1 MSGAGR
7 SSFYWA
13 MRLMPR
19 AKRSAMFAVYGWCR
33 LVDDIA
39 DAELPADLRRAGL
52 DAARRDLDRLF
63 AADDGS
69 ALSRAIRDH
78 RLDRTWFD
86 MVLEGLATDIATPL
100 RAPEMAALDLYC
112 QRVAGAPGRMAIAIF
127 GCAEAEAADF
137 AFAAGTALQ
146 LTNIL
151 RDVAEDAGRGRL
163 YLPREALAAAGI
175 ASDDPRAVLADPRL
189 AAAKAWLAAHARR
202 HYEAAEA
209 LARHCDRRHLWPGLA
224 MLRLYRRLF
233 DRLPNEPR
241 PRLGTFEAFAIVLA
255 CRFGLSG

>member
-1 MSGAGR
+1 MSGAR
-7 SSFYWA
+7 KSTFYWA

-39 DAELPADLRRAGL
+39 DADLPAEDRRAGL
-52 DAARRDLDRLF
+52 DAARRDLNRIF

-69 ALSRAIRDH
+69 GISRAIRDFG
-78 RLDRTWFD
+78 LDRSWFD
-86 MVLEGLATDIATPL
+86 MVLDGLDTDIAAPL
-100 RAPEMAALDLYC
+100 KAPDMTALDLYC
-112 QRVAGAPGRMAIAIF
+112 CRVAGAPGRMAIAIF
-127 GCAEAEAADF
+127 GCEEPEAADF

-151 RDVAEDAGRGRL
+151 RDVREDAERGRL
-163 YLPREALAAAGI
+163 YLPTEALAAAGI
-175 ASDDPRAVLADPRL
+175 ESEDPGAVLADSRL
-189 AAAKAWLAAHARR
+189 PEAKAWLAGQARR

-209 LARHCDRRHLWPGLA
+209 SAARCGRRLWPGLA

-233 DRLPNEPR
+233 ERLPSEER
-241 PRLGTFEAFAIVLA
+241 PRLRTLEALGIVLA
-255 CRFGLSG
+255 CRLGLHR

>member
-1 MSGAGR
+1 MSGAR
-7 SSFYWA
+7 KSNFYWA

-39 DAELPADLRRAGL
+39 DADLPADERRAGL
-52 DAARRDLDRLF
+52 DAARRDLDRIF

-69 ALSRAIRDH
+69 GLARAIRDH
-78 RLDRTWFD
+78 RLDRAWFD
-86 MVLEGLATDIATPL
+86 MVLDGLDTDIAAPL
-100 RAPEMAALDLYC
+100 AAPDMTDLDLYC
-112 QRVAGAPGRMAIAIF
+112 HRVAGAPGRMAIAIF
-127 GCAEAEAADF
+127 GCTEPEAADF

-151 RDVAEDAGRGRL
+151 RDVREDAERGRL

-175 ASDDPRAVLADPRL
+175 AADDPSAVLADPRL
-189 AAAKAWLAAHARR
+189 AVAKTWLSDR
-202 HYEAAEA
+202 
-209 LARHCDRRHLWPGLA
+209 ARHHYDVAEVLAKRCDRSLWPGLA

-233 DRLPNEPR
+233 DRLPREER
-241 PRLGTFEAFAIVLA
+241 PRLGTLEALGIVLA
-255 CRFGLSG
+255 CRLGLAR